1 MPTVTT
7 SALAVAA
14 VINACA
20 PGIDSNLAASLIKQ
34 ESNFNPYAI
43 GLDGKDVLTQ
53 QPHSFEEAV
62 TTAQSLM
69 RQGKTFSVGL
79 AQIHISN
86 VTRNRMTWEQA
97 FDPCIN
103 LRTGQGILRQ
113 FYTTALRSG
122 YQANDAVFAALRGY
136 NSGNVHAAV
145 SNRYASSI
153 LQRVANGPV
162 AVPDRI
168 TYQAGGSAVV
178 VSATPAPR
186 RNPSSPDMFAD
197 ATPAPSQKA
206 GDGPVTV
213 ASTETR
219 SALQDRP
226 ATVVVQPS
234 TADTGGWKSA
244 DLFSQ

>member
-1 MPTVTT
+1 M
-7 SALAVAA
+7 AA

-62 TTAQSLM
+62 STAQSLM

-113 FYTTALRSG
+113 FYTTALRNG

-136 NSGNVHAAV
+136 NSGNVHATV

-153 LQRVANGPV
+153 LQRVAQGPV
-162 AVPDRI
+162 AIPERI
-168 TYQAGGSAVV
+168 TYRAGGSPVV
-178 VSATPAPR
+178 VSALPAPR
-186 RNPSSPDMFAD
+186 RNLSSPDMFAD
-197 ATPAPSQKA
+197 STPAPSQPTA
-206 GDGPVTV
+206 AATVTTTP
-213 ASTETR
+213 TETR
-219 SALQDRP
+219 LSPQDRP
-226 ATVVVQPS
+226 AVVAVQSS
-234 TADTGGWKSA
+234 TADTAGWKSA